1 MMQQFLNTNPRNK
14 LIFCANE
21 ISGYNYIDLGN
32 MLSVSICNRNLN
44 IPIAAYDSLMEI
56 VEANINVDYK
66 YGKYLAISNIGI
78 LFEPQLEFNI
88 RHIIDSLSRN
98 NILIIHTEG
107 EIDESDIYFLTREKG
122 EKVDI
127 SGLSYLK
134 LEKQ

>member
-21 ISGYNYIDLGN
+21 IPGYNYIDLGY

-44 IPIAAYDSLMEI
+44 IPIAAYDSLIKI
-56 VEANINVDYK
+56 VEANISVDSR
-66 YGKYLAISNIGI
+66 YGKYIAISNIGI

-88 RHIIDSLSRN
+88 RHILDSLSRN
-98 NILIIHTEG
+98 NILIICTEG
-107 EIDESDIYFLTREKG
+107 EVDNSDMYFLSKIKG
-122 EKVDI
+122 ENIDI